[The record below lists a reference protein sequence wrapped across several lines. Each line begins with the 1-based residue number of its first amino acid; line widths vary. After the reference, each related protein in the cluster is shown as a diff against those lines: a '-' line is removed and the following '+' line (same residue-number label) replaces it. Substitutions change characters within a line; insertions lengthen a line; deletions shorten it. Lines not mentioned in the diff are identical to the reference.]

1 MFRLH
6 SIAIVDADDYKQ
18 SPLSNFTFSYLP
30 WGAMAKPILAED
42 GDGWVEIIHN
52 PSHYRRSGKY
62 LIQNTTNA

>member
-6 SIAIVDADDYKQ
+6 RIAAVDADYYKQ
-18 SPLSNFTFSYLP
+18 SPLSDFTFSYLP

-52 PSHYRRSGKY
+52 PLHYRRSGKY
-62 LIQNTTNA
+62 LNQSATNA